1 MGQACSL
8 CSPPDKP
15 CDVKLLDCERLGAA
29 PGKPFAAVADTAAD
43 GMATPAS
50 ARTEC
55 SDWTAPPTPARD
67 GLDEA
72 GAPAAGAPV
81 DAVNAL
87 SAAAEPPAAD
97 AGAPAERVPEDGAR
111 DAPAAAPPA
120 VAAANA
126 PAAELPAPPPPPLKP
141 KRTIAWSAYAWDD
154 MFTPTLS
161 WVAEATGSALPAD
174 ALDARAAHAF
184 LRSGEVL
191 CALAN
196 ALQPGI
202 VSAVDHAHAP
212 FAHRENIAR
221 FLTAAERLGVA
232 GHETFQTHDLY
243 DGTDM
248 KQVIAHAPPRVRLR
262 RRQRCGAA
270 ARVVPSGLP
279 SARARRGCA
288 AAPPPNTHTHPH
300 LSPLLRPRR
309 CAFASL
315 RSAAR
320 ATGWSGSTAPRS
332 TSRCA
337 PNSVRTSSQRTSC
350 ARAPACGGRPPAS
363 IGRSAPLTVGSCA
376 RRLRR
381 VTSRQ
386 ARRRSP
392 SSAACP

>member
-248 KQVIAHAPPRVRLR
+248 KQVCICLAALGRASHGLVGFDGPAFDKPMRAKLGAHKLSAHVVRT
-262 RRQRCGAA
+262 G
-270 ARVVPSGLP
+270 SGLWGTP
-279 SARARRGCA
+279 AGQHRPVGAFDRRLVR
-288 AAPPPNTHTHPH
+288 T
-300 LSPLLRPRR
+300 
-309 CAFASL
+309 AS
-315 RSAAR
+315 
-320 ATGWSGSTAPRS
+320 ATGYIAPGPPSLALQRGVPVNVWSFDELASF
-332 TSRCA
+332 
-337 PNSVRTSSQRTSC
+337 
-350 ARAPACGGRPPAS
+350 ARGA
-363 IGRSAPLTVGSCA
+363 
-376 RRLRR
+376 
-381 VTSRQ
+381 
-386 ARRRSP
+386 
-392 SSAACP
+392 